1 MLNEGERRNRRG
13 KILLRYLSSSILSHF
28 LTALQFFVFTSSH
41 CTLCH
46 FRGTVIPRIQQAMQS
61 DFLSSLPN
69 TSSDK
74 GVVWTLNQWRKVSS
88 NGCTTIR
95 GYTAV
100 PTPTRVSLLWTS
112 VDFLV
117 PSFQGCLVA
126 TSSQPRCLTPA
137 DVVCPSSN
145 SFLSHRI
152 GFCCLQPR
160 SPSHFIPFKSHSNDT
175 RERLLE
181 SKLGNRVA
189 SVIRKFRG
197 NYLVTKEILSGRKG
211 RVVKIGI
218 LYFTCFYH
226 EALLV
231 IWPFTRVGWEKW
243 LYVPY
248 KWINRANYFKP

>member
-1 MLNEGERRNRRG
+1 MCR
-13 KILLRYLSSSILSHF
+13 
-28 LTALQFFVFTSSH
+28 
-41 CTLCH
+41 
-46 FRGTVIPRIQQAMQS
+46 FRGTVIPRIQEAKQL

-74 GVVWTLNQWRKVSS
+74 GVIWTLNQWRKVSS
-88 NGCTTIR
+88 HGCTTIR
-95 GYTAV
+95 GHSC
-100 PTPTRVSLLWTS
+100 PDPN
-112 VDFLV
+112 
-117 PSFQGCLVA
+117 Q
-126 TSSQPRCLTPA
+126 SQPAENKHGLPDSQLPEVPCCHLFT
-137 DVVCPSSN
+137 DSCWFCVSSSN

-160 SPSHFIPFKSHSNDT
+160 SPSHFIPFKNPSNDT

-189 SVIRKFRG
+189 SIIRKFGG
-197 NYLVTKEILSGRKG
+197 NYLVTKEILSGRKW
-211 RVVKIGI
+211 RVVKISI

-243 LYVPY
+243 LHVPY